1 MSVTI
6 IPGLETRAGV
16 RSLVRACSAA
26 AIGALERV
34 PPTSVLVDRRW
45 SHDSDAEFILR
56 APTPPLDMASAPGLV
71 RTIMPEFLAALSG
84 FSAGARLLR
93 ECLQLT
99 FDDAGEIAVPTTY
112 ADATM
117 AAFVKE
123 GDPIPVVQGITSLA
137 RLQPKK
143 IAAIMMMT
151 AEMVRS
157 SNIEALMY
165 DALTR
170 ACGLALDTVMF
181 DDQPEDDTRPE
192 GLRYGRPPQ
201 PASAAP
207 DATNA
212 MLIDIE
218 TLNRAVAPYTAQ
230 RPIFVMSGSR
240 SLAADLRSFGRVP
253 EAVLLLNSLALR
265 GTKRIFA
272 IARPAIASVANE
284 LPKISASRQ
293 TMLVRDVP
301 PLVDAATST
310 AESSVW
316 QVDGVAIKV
325 RLPVTWVVRA
335 SDAVAWTQ
343 VENW

>member
-1 MSVTI
+1 MTI
-6 IPGLETRAGV
+6 VSGLETRAGV

-34 PPTSVLVDRRW
+34 SATSVLGRDGLR
-45 SHDSDAEFILR
+45 DSDAEFILR
-56 APTPPLDMASAPGLV
+56 APTVPLDMTNAPGLV

-84 FSAGARLLR
+84 FSAGARVLR
-93 ECLQLT
+93 ECLQLS
-99 FDDAGEIAVPTTY
+99 FDDAGEIAVPVTY
-112 ADATM
+112 ADADM
-117 AAFVKE
+117 AAFVKN
-123 GDPIPVVQGITSLA
+123 GDPIPVVQGITDLA
-137 RLQPKK
+137 RLRPKK
-143 IAAIMMMT
+143 IAAIVMMT

-192 GLRYGRPPQ
+192 GLRHDRTPQ
-201 PASAAP
+201 AASTAAN
-207 DATNA
+207 ATDA
-212 MLIDIE
+212 MLVDLE
-218 TLNRAVAPYTAQ
+218 TLNKAVAPFAAQ

-253 EAVLLLNSLALR
+253 EAVLLLSSVVLR
-265 GTKRIFA
+265 GTKRVFA

-284 LPKISASRQ
+284 LPKISASRE
-293 TMLVRDVP
+293 TMLVRDLP
-301 PLVDAATST
+301 PPTSGV
-310 AESSVW
+310 AVEGASSVW

-335 SDAVAWTQ
+335 HDAVAWLV